1 MTFSE
6 GGASLVRYAIISDIH
21 SNLEA
26 LQSVLQQIES
36 ERIDKIFCL
45 GDIVGYGP
53 HPGECLALVQQ
64 HCEIIITGNHDFAC
78 IESAELYYFNQYAKT
93 AIEWTA
99 KQLSDQELLFLKN
112 LPLDAKRDDIYL
124 VHSNAIE
131 PRTWDYILSID
142 DAIDNFPS
150 FTEKICFI
158 GHSHH
163 PEIFLQNSAGNHS
176 RYNYKL
182 DPKIKIEQDNRYIIN
197 IGSVGQPRDGNPDAA
212 FGILDLEHQVYELKR
227 VRYNIRKTFQDMTA
241 AGLPQF
247 LADRLFMGR

>member
-1 MTFSE
+1 M
-6 GGASLVRYAIISDIH
+6 RCAIISDIH

-26 LQSVLQQIES
+26 LQSVLKLIES
-36 ERIDKIFCL
+36 ENIDKIFCL

-53 HPGECLALVQQ
+53 HPNECLDAVRQ

-78 IESAELYYFNQYAKT
+78 IESAELFYFNKYAKN
-93 AIEWTA
+93 AIEWTVD
-99 KQLSDQELLFLKN
+99 KLSHANLDYLKT
-112 LPLDAKRDDIYL
+112 LPFDGKVNDIYL
-124 VHSNAIE
+124 VHSNPYD
-131 PRTWDYILSID
+131 PRSWDYVLSLD

-163 PEIFLQNSAGNHS
+163 PEIFVLNSAGNHS

-182 DPKIKIEQDNRYIIN
+182 EPKINLEQDSRYIIN
-197 IGSVGQPRDGNPDAA
+197 IGSVGQPRDGNPAAA
-212 FGILDLEHQVYELKR
+212 FGILDLEQQSYELKR
-227 VRYNIRKTFQDMTA
+227 VKYNIEKTHQDMMSA
-241 AGLPQF
+241 HLPQF

>member
-1 MTFSE
+1 M
-6 GGASLVRYAIISDIH
+6 RYAIISDIH

-26 LQSVLQQIES
+26 LQSVLQQIEL

-53 HPGECLALVQQ
+53 HPSECIALVQR

-78 IESAELYYFNQYAKT
+78 IESAELDYFNQYARR
-93 AIEWTA
+93 AVEWTTE
-99 KQLSDQELLFLKN
+99 QLSDPEMEYLKN
-112 LPLDAKRDDIYL
+112 LPLTARVDDIYF
-124 VHSNAIE
+124 VHANPIE

-150 FTEKICFI
+150 FEEQLCFI

-163 PEIFLQNSAGNHS
+163 PEIFVLHSSGNHS
-176 RYNYKL
+176 KYNYKL
-182 DPKIKIEQDNRYIIN
+182 DPKIKIESKSRYIIN
-197 IGSVGQPRDGNPDAA
+197 AGSVGQPRDGTPDAA
-212 FGILDLEHQVYELKR
+212 FGIFDVEHQSYELKR
-227 VRYNIRKTFQDMTA
+227 VRYNIKKTFQDMVS

>member
-1 MTFSE
+1 
-6 GGASLVRYAIISDIH
+6 V
-21 SNLEA
+21 
-26 LQSVLQQIES
+26 
-36 ERIDKIFCL
+36 
-45 GDIVGYGP
+45 
-53 HPGECLALVQQ
+53 
-64 HCEIIITGNHDFAC
+64 
-78 IESAELYYFNQYAKT
+78 
-93 AIEWTA
+93 
-99 KQLSDQELLFLKN
+99 KQLSDQELLYLKN

-182 DPKIKIEQDNRYIIN
+182 DPKIKIEHDNRYIIN
-197 IGSVGQPRDGNPDAA
+197 IGSVGQPRDGNPDAS

-227 VRYNIRKTFQDMTA
+227 VRYNIKKTFQDMTA